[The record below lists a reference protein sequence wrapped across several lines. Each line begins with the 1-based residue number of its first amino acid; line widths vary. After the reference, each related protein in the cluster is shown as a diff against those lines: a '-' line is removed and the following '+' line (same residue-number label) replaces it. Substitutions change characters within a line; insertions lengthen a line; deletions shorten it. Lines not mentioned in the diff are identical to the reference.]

1 MESMPTRIFGGTCC
15 SENRGRCR
23 FVGNVHLLC
32 HKSNRHSGT
41 TYSGLAWAQTL
52 KPELQVPI
60 IQWPDATSGG
70 LEGITNDKVPTEI
83 RYDGED
89 FVWGFQIPEYGQRHQ
104 WFKLDLDPTQ
114 TSRTRGIAAEYID
127 PMAAPP
133 SYDKT
138 AEKLS
143 TDYLT
148 ALRKHAELVIR
159 NKLPASALIS
169 TPIEYVV

>member
-1 MESMPTRIFGGTCC
+1 M
-15 SENRGRCR
+15 
-23 FVGNVHLLC
+23 
-32 HKSNRHSGT
+32 KSGT

-52 KPELQVPI
+52 KPELQVPV

-83 RYDGED
+83 QYDGGD
-89 FVWGFQIPEYGQRHQ
+89 YLWGFQIPEYGQRHQ
-104 WFKLDLDPTQ
+104 WFKLELDQRQTSQTRNASVLSASYLDPL
-114 TSRTRGIAAEYID
+114 
-127 PMAAPP
+127 AAPP

-138 AEKLS
+138 AEILS

-169 TPIEYVV
+169 TPIEYVVRLIVPRYSLL